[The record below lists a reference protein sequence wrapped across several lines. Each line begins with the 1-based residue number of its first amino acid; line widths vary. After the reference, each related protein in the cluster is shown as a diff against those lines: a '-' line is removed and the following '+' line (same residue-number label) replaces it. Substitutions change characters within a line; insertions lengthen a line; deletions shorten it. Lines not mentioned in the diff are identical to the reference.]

1 MGASAARAQE
11 CSNVGILAVST
22 RRDLPAWL
30 DLETVARF
38 VHEHMKPYE
47 DTLEDTRRGL
57 DYALSSEPGQ
67 GGFVLLAVR
76 EQRLLGVVV
85 VLGTGMGG
93 YVPGHLLLFAAVG
106 ASHRNQGIGGL
117 LVAEAIRGTGGDIK
131 VHCEHDNPALRLYER
146 LGFRS
151 KYAELRYSEEL
162 IG

>member
-1 MGASAARAQE
+1 MGVSAAETQE
-11 CSNVGILAVST
+11 YINIDILGVGT
-22 RRDLPAWL
+22 TFDLPPWIDREAI
-30 DLETVARF
+30 ARF
-38 VHEHMKPYE
+38 VHENMKPFE
-47 DTLEDTRRGL
+47 GTLVDTRRGL
-57 DYALSSEPGQ
+57 DYALSSEPGE

-85 VLGTGMGG
+85 VLDTGMGG
-93 YVPGHLLLFAAVG
+93 YVPGHLLLFAAVDP
-106 ASHRNQGIGGL
+106 AERNQGIGGL

-162 IG
+162 IR